1 MIQIQYFVFF
11 VLFSFFTNAQ
21 KQEIKNN
28 SIIYLYGSSSCHTCI
43 DTKKFLEKE
52 NINYIFYDVD
62 TNFEKQREMI
72 DYLRK
77 SNISLKN
84 LNLPAV
90 RMGNQIITNELNFE
104 EFLQNILKLIKK

>member
-1 MIQIQYFVFF
+1 MTPTRYIILFF
-11 VLFSFFTNAQ
+11 FFAFFSNAQ
-21 KQEIKNN
+21 NYENKIEQKL
-28 SIIYLYGSSSCHTCI
+28 YLYGSDGCHTCTE
-43 DTKKFLEKE
+43 TKKFLEKNKIE
-52 NINYIFYDVD
+52 YTFYDVD

-90 RMGNQIITNELNFE
+90 RMGNQIITNEPTFE